1 MRPAFL
7 SRILALLDGGA
18 NRTNAMSQTNKITN
32 QEKTDTCVP
41 VLWASSS
48 GWNVP
53 VRVIKR
59 EVATFWLPDA
69 GPAARLTK
77 STEPLTAILTVN
89 PKPSIAYESR
99 TYR

>member
-1 MRPAFL
+1 
-7 SRILALLDGGA
+7 
-18 NRTNAMSQTNKITN
+18 MSQTNKINN
-32 QEKTDTCVP
+32 QGKPVTRVP
-41 VLWASSS
+41 VLWASSG

-59 EVATFWLPDA
+59 EVATFWLSDA

-77 STEPLTAILTVN
+77 SMAPATANLTVN
-89 PKPSIAYESR
+89 PKPSITYESE